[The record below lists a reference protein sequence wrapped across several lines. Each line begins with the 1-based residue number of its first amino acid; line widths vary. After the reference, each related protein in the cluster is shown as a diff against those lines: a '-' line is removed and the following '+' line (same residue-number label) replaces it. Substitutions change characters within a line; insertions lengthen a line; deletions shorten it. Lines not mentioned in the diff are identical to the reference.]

1 MFNNFFKNCFIVHI
15 VMKFLQ
21 GTFFMQGDEACAEGA
36 IVAGCRLFAGYPIT
50 PSTEIAER
58 LALRLPQV
66 GGAFVQMEDELSS
79 IALIIG
85 ASYAGVK
92 AMTATSGP
100 GFSLMMENIG
110 LAVMTE
116 APIVIVNVMRGGP
129 STGQPTRAAQGDI
142 MQAKWGSHGD
152 YEIIALSPSSVQEMF
167 DLTVEAFN
175 LAEKFRVP
183 TIILADEIIGHM
195 REKVI
200 IKHPSEVR
208 ILNRKK
214 PPATIKDKY
223 LPFMPDEDLVPPM
236 ACFGEGFKVH
246 VTGLTH
252 DFSGFPSTVDP
263 IVHSN
268 LVKRLCDKIRLN
280 IDKITM
286 FEEKFVEDAEIIIV
300 SYGAPARSALKAVKI
315 CRERGLKVGLC
326 RLITIWPFPRHLFI
340 KYSKYVKAFIV
351 VEMNYGQLLREV
363 ERSVGMKPVFLF
375 PKMGGDLHTP
385 DEIVEFVYEVIK
397 HVS

>member
-1 MFNNFFKNCFIVHI
+1 
-15 VMKFLQ
+15 MKFLHNA
-21 GTFFMQGDEACAEGA
+21 FFMQGDEACAEGA

-100 GFSLMMENIG
+100 GMSLMMENIG
-110 LAVMTE
+110 LAVMVE
-116 APIVIVNVMRGGP
+116 APIVVVNVMRGGP
-129 STGQPTRAAQGDI
+129 STGQPTRAAQGDV

-152 YEIIALSPSSVQEMF
+152 YEIIALSPYSVQEMF
-167 DLTVEAFN
+167 DLTIEAFN
-175 LAEKFRVP
+175 LAERFRVP

-200 IKHPSEVR
+200 IKRPEEVK
-208 ILNRKK
+208 IVNRKK
-214 PPATIKDKY
+214 PKKDSKSGY
-223 LPFMPDEDLVPPM
+223 LPFMPDEDLIPPM

-252 DFSGFPSTVDP
+252 DFSGFPSTLDP
-263 IVHSN
+263 NVHSY

-286 FEEKFVEDAEIIIV
+286 FDATFTKDAKIIVV
-300 SYGAPARSALKAVKI
+300 SYGAPARSALRAVKI
-315 CRERGLKVGLC
+315 CREKGLKVGLC
-326 RLITIWPFPRHLFI
+326 RLITIWPFPKHLFI
-340 KYSKYVKAFIV
+340 EYSKYAKAFIV
-351 VEMNYGQLLREV
+351 VEMNYGQLVREV
-363 ERSVGMKPVFLF
+363 EGSVQGKPTFSF
-375 PKMGGDLHTP
+375 PKVGGDPHTP
-385 DEIVEFVYEVIK
+385 DELVDFIYEVDK
-397 HVS
+397 LVN